1 MVLNQSGEEKKYSL
15 LEAAVKMAPLIKKL
29 VPLDCSISVA
39 DREKFLTEYSSEE
52 LHLMNNTG
60 KSIPKESGMYRAVN
74 TGEVQRTVLPKEVY
88 GFPFKAVT
96 VPIKDDSGVIGV
108 FGLGLSLNNQQTL
121 IEAADSFAS
130 TSENVVSS
138 TEELSASAQE
148 LAAGMEILDQL
159 KNEMEEQVGK
169 TEVMLNFIK
178 KVAANSN
185 LLGLNAAIEA
195 ARVGEAG
202 RGFEVVATEI
212 RKMAENSAKSVEE
225 IEEIIET
232 IKLKVS
238 RISKEIPRI
247 LEISLHQASATQEIT
262 ASIQGLTE
270 YVDKIKNIAEK
281 I

>member
-1 MVLNQSGEEKKYSL
+1 MNQSGEEKKYSL
-15 LEAAVKMAPLIKKL
+15 LEAVVKMAPFIREL
-29 VPLDCSISVA
+29 VPLDCSISVT
-39 DREKFLTEYSSEE
+39 DREKFLIEYPAEE
-52 LHLMNNTG
+52 LRFMNNTG
-60 KSIPKESGMYRAVN
+60 KAIPKESGMHKALN
-74 TGEVQRTVLPKEVY
+74 TGEVQKIVLPKEVY
-88 GFPFKAVT
+88 GFPFKAVA
-96 VPIKDDSGVIGV
+96 VPIKDDSGIIGGL
-108 FGLGLSLNNQQTL
+108 GLGLSLNTQQTL
-121 IEAADSFAS
+121 IEAADSFSS

-159 KNEMEEQVGK
+159 KKEMEEQVGK

-225 IEEIIET
+225 IEEIINT

-238 RISKEIPRI
+238 KISEEIPRI

-262 ASIQGLTE
+262 ASILGLTE
-270 YVDKIKNIAEK
+270 YVEKIKDIADKI
-281 I
+281 